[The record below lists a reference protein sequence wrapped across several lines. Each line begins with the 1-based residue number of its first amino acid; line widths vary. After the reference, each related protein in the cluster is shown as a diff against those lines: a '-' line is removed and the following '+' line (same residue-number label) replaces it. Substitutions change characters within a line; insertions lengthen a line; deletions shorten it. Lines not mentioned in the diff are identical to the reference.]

1 MRLSLRLAGA
11 LAVAVAATLLSPSA
25 LAERPT
31 LAVLPF
37 SIDKNVVI
45 TDGRSV
51 LVGTIEDQ
59 TSLLGNELVHHLVAA
74 RRFDVLERARI
85 DDLLAEKDFL
95 SGDYAAPEEAPK
107 LAKLLGADY
116 VVLGRID
123 DLGARSE
130 VKSLPYSTRTQLLQT
145 AHIDLYLRVVDARTG
160 RIVAAEKIQKE
171 TTLRDPRP
179 GHTVGKQLLAEA
191 AQDMAKRIVD
201 AVFPPPAAAPAAPAT
216 PAAPAAPAAPEELPP
231 GPRW

>member
-1 MRLSLRLAGA
+1 MRLSLHLAGA
-11 LAVAVAATLLSPSA
+11 LAVAAMLLSPSA
-25 LAERPT
+25 RAERPT
-31 LAVLPF
+31 IAVLPF

-59 TSLLGNELVHHLVAA
+59 TSLLGNELVHHLVASRKFA
-74 RRFDVLERARI
+74 VLERARV
-85 DDLLAEKDFL
+85 DDLLAEKDFQ

-123 DLGARSE
+123 DLGAHRE
-130 VKSLPYSTRTQLLQT
+130 EKALPYSTRIQVLQH

-160 RIVAAEKIQKE
+160 RIVAAEKVVKD
-171 TTLRDPRP
+171 TTLRDPKP
-179 GHTVGKQLLAEA
+179 GQQVGKQLLAEA
-191 AQDMAKRIVD
+191 AQDMVTRIVD
-201 AVFPPPAAAPAAPAT
+201 AVFPPPAAAPTAPAT
-216 PAAPAAPAAPEELPP
+216 PAAPAAPATPEELPP